1 MLGLGDLLVGPVR
14 VLLFQIV
21 PVARIVGFVLE
32 PSEMVFGDDLFP
44 HCPRDVEPVE
54 DFEGWD
60 VELVEEQDFVGVVV
74 FLVGVPSASVPV
86 GLVFGVGFPA
96 NFMQMFGHVVG

>member
-1 MLGLGDLLVGPVR
+1 
-14 VLLFQIV
+14 
-21 PVARIVGFVLE
+21 
-32 PSEMVFGDDLFP
+32 MVFGDDLFP
-44 HCPRDVEPVE
+44 HSPRDVEPVE

-60 VELVEEQDFVGVVV
+60 VELVEEEYFMRVVV

-96 NFMQMFGHVVG
+96 YFVQMFGHVVG